1 MQKKT
6 NAWGMMTL
14 HAEDKETAT
23 SIFECLKTQ
32 LMQTK
37 HKEYNFK
44 FDETFHCFEEEKWYT
59 LIAYFDGTGKVLLP
73 SFLKNLGAYC
83 AQDSVASTEEWEVK
97 FEFNED
103 SKDYNSLCKETLYFG
118 HRLGDEIEKLEPIEA
133 FCQKFNR
140 NAFTL
145 SNFTEYTGNKIA
157 KTLELGEKYRDS
169 ENYDKYREQCLREAV
184 ASHRIMSVK
193 QMNVDESEKWIL
205 KSFPFLKKE
214 ENS

>member
-14 HAEDKETAT
+14 HADNNEKATA
-23 SIFECLKTQ
+23 IFDCLKTQ
-32 LMQTK
+32 LEQTH
-37 HKEYNFK
+37 HKDYNFK
-44 FDETFHCFEEEKWYT
+44 FDQTLYYFADPKWYT
-59 LIAYFDGTGKVLLP
+59 LIADFDGTGKQFLK
-73 SFLKNLGAYC
+73 SFLKNLGIYC
-83 AQDSVASTEEWEVK
+83 AQDPVASTEEWEVK

-118 HRLGDEIEKLEPIEA
+118 HRPGDEIEKLEPIEA

-145 SNFTEYTGNKIA
+145 SNFTEYTGSKIA
-157 KTLELGEKYRDS
+157 KTLELGEKYKDS

-184 ASHRIMSVK
+184 ASHRIMSVQ
-193 QMNVDESEKWIL
+193 QMNADESEKWIL